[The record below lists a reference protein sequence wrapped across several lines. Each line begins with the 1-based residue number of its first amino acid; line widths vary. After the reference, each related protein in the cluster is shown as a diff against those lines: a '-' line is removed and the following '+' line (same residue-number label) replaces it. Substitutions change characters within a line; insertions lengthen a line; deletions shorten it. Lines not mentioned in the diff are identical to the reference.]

1 MQDLASLTDDPMYR
15 YDARLFLGRTYL
27 NQKEYALANIWFV
40 ASREAKG

>member
-27 NQKEYALANIWFV
+27 NQKEYALAKTRF
-40 ASREAKG
+40 ASSRETKG